1 VLVNDGPV
9 DTQEPV
15 ATEHPTPEP
24 EPQADAAVEVDLDAA
39 EPDPSMTRVERQLA
53 QVREGLDL
61 LARTFGGTVARL
73 EGQLTA
79 HDGRL
84 GSIDEHLA
92 SVVRNLA
99 NRDSVQDRTLADLRQ
114 RLHGLSD
121 DVVTR
126 LRASEEQR
134 VDSDRLVF
142 QSSLRMLHT
151 AVQRLAS
158 VPSTEQLAT
167 GLTATLA
174 AHLNAAMDP
183 VVEDLS
189 DTLGALRTELTA
201 ATHADVVPALEGV
214 TEAVGRLDRRL
225 SEVGAGV
232 TEKTTRSLEDL
243 RRSTTDLAQNV
254 GAVDGQIERV
264 VRDAVEALRA
274 ELASQV
280 GAVGTQVGAVGTQ
293 VGALGTQVSDA
304 SDRLAAGIAL
314 GPGQVSQRLDQADA
328 RVEQMLRDAV
338 AALGSE
344 LAARSGLLGEQ
355 VTEARDA
362 MVALGSDLAARS
374 GALGEQVTEARDAVT
389 GLGSA
394 LEAQS
399 GALGAQITEVGERL
413 SAVAASGDQSLERM
427 QSLDGAL
434 AELGATVEAVRENLA
449 GEVGRLLAREVDER
463 VGAMG
468 LQLAKAVAERLDALG
483 LHVEGVGDRVLAG
496 HGEVTARLGGVDQAM
511 VAVRARIDEQS
522 VELHHALEESVRS
535 VVDIVAQVQQLR
547 AATEAAAG
555 TLERHAGAVEEQTR
569 QVLADVDLTRDELLA
584 RLASLSDLGNAVG
597 QAVTASRSTVVAGID
612 ERTAEVI
619 GAIRTDVAQRLAALE
634 SLVGATNG
642 GLVGVGGEVRGVAD
656 RVAGLAEL
664 VRHGDDELRS
674 VLDEL
679 EQALDATR
687 VDINGSFA
695 RMADSTTELPELVG
709 QLRLRVEQIAQVLLE
724 QLSRSH
730 EQVERGVQSINQR
743 FPELD
748 TRREADA
755 RAVRLA
761 EFVRAERERSHQVLV
776 QVGEAVRGL
785 GDQIVGRLE
794 ALSSMGGGAGSEELR
809 RLPAELTAL
818 RVEIEQSLTQISGG
832 LDEARR
838 GGSVTVQRLDEIGGR
853 LAERLDEVEVL
864 TGTVQSGLHGL
875 ATVPQVKGVL
885 AAVEQQF
892 SVLSALLQEIF
903 DTVVSIESGAVR
915 SGDPLRQAALRRPG
929 ATAPSGPD
937 GASPSS

>member
-1 VLVNDGPV
+1 
-9 DTQEPV
+9 
-15 ATEHPTPEP
+15 
-24 EPQADAAVEVDLDAA
+24 
-39 EPDPSMTRVERQLA
+39 
-53 QVREGLDL
+53 
-61 LARTFGGTVARL
+61 
-73 EGQLTA
+73 
-79 HDGRL
+79 
-84 GSIDEHLA
+84 
-92 SVVRNLA
+92 VRNLA

-114 RLHGLSD
+114 RLHGLGD

-142 QSSLRMLHT
+142 ESSLRMLHT

-158 VPSTEQLAT
+158 VPSTEQLAN

-174 AHLNAAMDP
+174 AHLNAAVDP

-189 DTLGALRTELTA
+189 DTLGALRTELAA
-201 ATHADVVPALEGV
+201 ATHADVLPALEGV

-225 SEVGAGV
+225 SEVGASV
-232 TEKTTRSLEDL
+232 TDKTTRSIEDL
-243 RRSTTDLAQNV
+243 KRSTADLAQGV
-254 GAVDGQIERV
+254 GAVDGQIERA
-264 VRDAVEALRA
+264 VRDAVEALRS

-280 GAVGTQVGAVGTQ
+280 SAVNTQVSAVGSQVSAVS
-293 VGALGTQVSDA
+293 TQVSDA

-314 GPGQVSQRLDQADA
+314 APGQVSQRLDQVDA

-338 AALGSE
+338 AALGS
-344 LAARSGLLGEQ
+344 
-355 VTEARDA
+355 
-362 MVALGSDLAARS
+362 DLAARS
-374 GALGEQVTEARDAVT
+374 GMLGEQITETRDVVTAVGSEVGARAGALGAQISEARDAVT

-394 LEAQS
+394 LDAQS
-399 GALGAQITEVGERL
+399 GALGGQIAEVAERL
-413 SAVAASGDQSLERM
+413 SAVAVSGDQSLERM

-434 AELGATVEAVRENLA
+434 ADLGATVDAVRENLA

-511 VAVRARIDEQS
+511 DAVRARIDQQS
-522 VELHHALEESVRS
+522 VELHQALEESVRS

-547 AATEAAAG
+547 AATETAAG

-597 QAVTASRSTVVAGID
+597 QAVTASRATVVAGID
-612 ERTAEVI
+612 ERAAEVI
-619 GAIRTDVAQRLAALE
+619 GAIRTDVAERLATLE
-634 SLVGATNG
+634 SLLGATNG
-642 GLVGVGGEVRGVAD
+642 GLAGVGGDVRGVAD
-656 RVAGLAEL
+656 RVTGLADL
-664 VRHGDDELRS
+664 VRHGDGELRS

-679 EQALDATR
+679 EQALEATR
-687 VDINGSFA
+687 VDINASFA
-695 RMADSTTELPELVG
+695 RMADSTTELPEVVG
-709 QLRLRVEQIAQVLLE
+709 HLRLRVEQIAQVLLE

-785 GDQIVGRLE
+785 GDQIAGRLD

-809 RLPAELTAL
+809 RLPGELAAL
-818 RVEIEQSLTQISGG
+818 RVEIEQSLAQISGG

-838 GGSVTVQRLDEIGGR
+838 GGSATVQRLDEIGGR
-853 LAERLDEVEVL
+853 LADRLDEVEVL
-864 TGTVQSGLHGL
+864 TGTVQSGLNGL

-929 ATAPSGPD
+929 STALPGPD
-937 GASPSS
+937 GASPPPG